1 MISLHPIKSLIA
13 RRQKYLIKNFEKSKY
28 GKKLAK
34 LKDIH
39 KGERCFIIGN
49 GPSLIVEDMDLLHRN
64 GEITFG
70 MNRIY
75 KFFSKTKWRPTY
87 YACEDINI
95 FNDSIDDINAIL
107 AEIKF
112 IPVNH
117 HFYNNIN
124 IDKAYYFNA
133 NYSRKNDFEDSFSP
147 NIAKQMDS
155 LGTVTF
161 TCMNIAAY
169 MGFSEIYLLGVDH
182 NYHITIDEDGN
193 TVVDEN
199 AKDYF
204 CEDYDKD
211 IQDIV
216 IHDMGA
222 NTIAYRKAK
231 KYCDRNGIKIINATR
246 GGKLEVFPRVDFD
259 DLF

>member
-1 MISLHPIKSLIA
+1 MIHPIKSITA
-13 RRQKYLIKNFEKSKY
+13 RRQAYIMKKFENSKY
-28 GKKLAK
+28 GKKLK
-34 LKDIH
+34 SLHNIH
-39 KGERCFIIGN
+39 KGKRCFIVAN
-49 GPSLIVEDMDLLHRN
+49 GPSLTAEDLNLLESN
-64 GEITFG
+64 GEFTFG

-75 KFFSKTKWRPTY
+75 KFFGNTQWRPTY
-87 YACEDINI
+87 YVCEDINI
-95 FNDSIDDINAIL
+95 FNESIDEINSVP

-112 IPVNH
+112 IPINH
-117 HFYNNIN
+117 HFYDNIN
-124 IDKAYYFNA
+124 IDGAYYFNA
-133 NYSRKNDFEDSFSP
+133 NYARENDFEDSFSP

-231 KYCDRNGIKIINATR
+231 NYCDRNGIKIINATR
-246 GGKLEVFPRVDFD
+246 GGKLEVFPRVNFD
-259 DLF
+259 SLF